1 MSMTFLQQTVQI
13 CGRSFGAGSVVQEF
27 TWALIAIERAEDIN
41 RVTRFIDGKHMRKT
55 GSKTRL
61 ILPITLSLALLV
73 YLCIITIKGIKSS
86 EEDIKNV
93 LPYTYIMPAG
103 DSGLIKRKYL
113 SKLKV
118 DRIIHLKGREPI
130 SVYLFDNSFHLVIN
144 KIDLLKDASLNNILN
159 VAMTSVDR
167 TTGRSYL
174 IIDLGDSYKF
184 QCQTQPIRAITQI
197 FLTLA
202 GDSLRSAVND
212 STIGYHLLC
221 KNFSIRYQ
229 QNESIDLYLVGEEK
243 ALGFTDIIPLDL
255 VLLKRGSAVY
265 FILLT
270 PDDPKTGI
278 SLNTLCDII
287 E

>member
-1 MSMTFLQQTVQI
+1 
-13 CGRSFGAGSVVQEF
+13 
-27 TWALIAIERAEDIN
+27 
-41 RVTRFIDGKHMRKT
+41 MRKA

-61 ILPITLSLALLV
+61 ILLITFSLALLV

-86 EEDIKNV
+86 DEDIKNV
-93 LPYTYIMPAG
+93 LPFTYMMPAG
-103 DSGLIKRKYL
+103 DSGLIKNKYL

-118 DRIIHLKGREPI
+118 DRVVHLKGREPI
-130 SVYLFDNSFHLVIN
+130 SAYLFDSSYHLVIN
-144 KIDLLKDASLNNILN
+144 KIDLLKDASLKDILN

-167 TTGRSYL
+167 TTARSYL

-184 QCQTQPIRAITQI
+184 QCQTQPIGAITQI

-202 GDSLRSAVND
+202 GDSLKSAVND

-229 QNESIDLYLVGEEK
+229 ENESIDLYLVGEEK
-243 ALGFTDIIPLDL
+243 WLGHTGIIPLDL
-255 VLLKRGSAVY
+255 VLLKRGGAVY
-265 FILLT
+265 LILLA
-270 PDDPKTGI
+270 PADPKTSI
-278 SLNTLCDII
+278 SLNTLYDII